1 MTSQHPYRLSI
12 SPVQD
17 DAPRPLWSVM
27 IPTYNCAHYL
37 RETLAGVLA
46 QDPGAEVMQIEVVD
60 DGSTLDD
67 PQAVVEELGQGR
79 VNFYRQ
85 PQNVGYIQNFGTCLQ
100 RSRGH
105 LIHLLHGDDCVLPD
119 FYAKLQR
126 LFEQHPEIGAAF
138 CRYIFMDEQ
147 SHWHL
152 LSAIEQPET
161 GILTAGLERIIA
173 NKEAFNP
180 IQTPSIAV
188 RREVYERLGG
198 FDRRFE
204 CCCEDWEMWV
214 RIAAQYPIGYE
225 VKTLAAYRL
234 ARQGS
239 LTRTSLRSGRFA
251 RDMQKATDIVSSY
264 LPDLLPTDV
273 SSDLMAHSRE
283 ACALGI
289 LNYAQNLLNVGDPQS
304 AFNQFQIVRQL
315 STSEE
320 VTRRLSKLL
329 FRARAMR
336 LKHQIKRA
344 EKWHPFPMARSSETA
359 NSKN

>member
-1 MTSQHPYRLSI
+1 MSQKNSYRATIYPIIETPS
-12 SPVQD
+12 
-17 DAPRPLWSVM
+17 RPLWSVM

-46 QDPGAEVMQIEVVD
+46 QDPGSDLMQIEVID
-60 DGSTLDD
+60 DCSTKDD
-67 PQAVVEELGQGR
+67 PKAVVEELGRGR
-79 VNFYRQ
+79 VRFYQQ
-85 PQNVGYIQNFGTCLQ
+85 PQNVGYIKNFETCLQ

-105 LIHLLHGDDCVLPD
+105 LIHLLHGDDCVLPG
-119 FYAKLQR
+119 FYAQLQR

-138 CRYIFMDEQ
+138 CRHILMDEQ
-147 SHWHL
+147 SHWNT
-152 LSAIEQPET
+152 LSPVEQLET
-161 GILTAGLERIIA
+161 GILKAGLEGIVA
-173 NKEAFNP
+173 NKAFNP

-198 FDRRFE
+198 FDQRFE

-225 VKTLAAYRL
+225 VKPLAAYRY

-239 LTRTSLRSGRFA
+239 LTRTSLRSGKFA
-251 RDMQKATDIVSSY
+251 RDMQKAVDIVSSY

-273 SSDLMAHSRE
+273 SSDLIVRSRE

-289 LNYAQNLLNVGDPQS
+289 LYIVRSLLNVGDPQS
-304 AFNQFQIVRQL
+304 AFNQFQIARQL

-320 VTRRLSKLL
+320 VTKQLLQLL
-329 FRARAMR
+329 FRAGAMR
-336 LKHQIKRA
+336 LKHQIRQSTKSGSSAITRA
-344 EKWHPFPMARSSETA
+344 SETENA
-359 NSKN
+359 KS